1 VKIIIIFNYHF
12 VVIQFPAE
20 SLFALRG
27 ILHRLGNTDIV
38 GTYFHG
44 GKGKGLGGSSS
55 NSKLKSSLCFTSV
68 LPTRL
73 Y

>member
-1 VKIIIIFNYHF
+1 MKIIIIFNYHF
-12 VVIQFPAE
+12 VVIQFLAQ

-38 GTYFHG
+38 GTYFRG
-44 GKGKGLGGSSS
+44 GKREGLAGSSS
-55 NSKLKSSLCFTSV
+55 NLELKGSLCFTSV
-68 LPTRL
+68 LPIRL